1 MLIRLSM
8 VALGAQL
15 TVAMADDLPRFD
27 IQRNCRLDTA
37 AAAGLAVAEGMK
49 NCVRDERQARQQLS
63 KQWSRFSASNR
74 ASCTTESNIGGT
86 PSYVGLLTCLQMT
99 VWAR

>member
-37 AAAGLAVAEGMK
+37 AAAGLAVAEG
-49 NCVRDERQARQQLS
+49 
-63 KQWSRFSASNR
+63 
-74 ASCTTESNIGGT
+74 
-86 PSYVGLLTCLQMT
+86 
-99 VWAR
+99 